1 MAANMGRVLRFERS
15 RDGGRNSNR
24 KQFVC
29 LTYLDLGSGFALM
42 IEGDDVVWFGI
53 CNYQRHHSSITL
65 SYSID

>member
-24 KQFVC
+24 KQFVS
-29 LTYLDLGSGFALM
+29 LTYLDLGSGFAL
-42 IEGDDVVWFGI
+42 IERDNVVWFGI
-53 CNYQRHHSSITL
+53 CNYQRHHASITL